1 MHSELYLV
9 KGLPPKRTGA
19 FLGLLAQKGFPRI
32 PHLKRVKS
40 RSSSE
45 NLVLV
50 DRLPADSTGP
60 FRDLFQD
67 HSNALVPVP
76 VDPAW
81 LRARLAAAITCKA
94 TVAKLAL
101 LTEALDEEERVYVL
115 QIRRSGLS
123 LVD

>member
-9 KGLPPKRTGA
+9 KALPPKRTGA

-50 DRLPADSTGP
+50 DMLPADSTGP
-60 FRDLFQD
+60 FRALFQD
-67 HSNALVPVP
+67 HSNALVP

-81 LRARLAAAITCKA
+81 LRARLASAITCKA
-94 TVAKLAL
+94 TVAKLAF